1 MAGASTAILDH
12 EVTLLRMKNRSLPWT
27 AYLLTFYMTEKIVS
41 CLSQGS
47 LGGGFL
53 SYEAK
58 FKLK

>member
-47 LGGGFL
+47 LGGGV
-53 SYEAK
+53 SVI
-58 FKLK
+58 